1 MASNSEGPP
10 GDVPENTRPL
20 AASTSTRERA
30 VSGIHELSSTERSS
44 RILNPATRIADEHPM
59 SLVVPRARNGPS
71 RNRTM
76 STLTVDGSGSERVSY
91 ANLRA
96 RNVDRPRR
104 LSDRVE
110 PYVLNFQ
117 SDRRHASRM
126 RFLDNLNQTTSDA
139 RPTVG
144 AMYASSVRRMRDSD
158 GRDPGRDYTPTLYD
172 PLPAAARNYTNTS
185 NPSSVYVPRRSR
197 PFPLVTARDAPD
209 TGRVYTPRR
218 EIYRPRVRAASSINI
233 ADSIAFPTQINEQ
246 AQTHLEFST
255 SQAPDANR
263 EQAQT
268 PREFST
274 SQFPE
279 TNGEQ
284 AQTTPEVSSPQLPET
299 STAVGTNECPICLS
313 PFPAPPNAVLVH
325 PCNHGFCLVCIQ
337 TWIQTQRQRPIVR
350 PVSCPFCRGPIN
362 RIIDRDGNIVEY
374 QRHNVP
380 GVIREGRERLRRLLG
395 GAVANIA
402 DSRPRASRTINAVS
416 AFDEL
421 RRTLNRVGPAGNIS
435 EQVTTV
441 RERLDDA
448 DADSSRP
455 ANATDVTNSAYGW
468 WT

>member
-1 MASNSEGPP
+1 MASNPEEPP
-10 GDVPENTRPL
+10 GDVPENIPPL
-20 AASTSTRERA
+20 VASTSIRGRA
-30 VSGIHELSSTERSS
+30 MPSIHELSGTERSF
-44 RILNPATRIADEHPM
+44 RIRNPATRIADEYP
-59 SLVVPRARNGPS
+59 SLIVPRVRNGPS
-71 RNRTM
+71 TNRTP
-76 STLTVDGSGSERVSY
+76 STLTVDGSGSARLTY

-96 RNVDRPRR
+96 RNVDRIRR
-104 LSDRVE
+104 ASDRVE

-126 RFLDNLNQTTSDA
+126 RFLGNLDETPSDA
-139 RPTVG
+139 RLTVG
-144 AMYASSVRRMRDSD
+144 ANLGSRIRRMRDSN
-158 GRDPGRDYTPTLYD
+158 GRDPDRVYTPTLYNS
-172 PLPAAARNYTNTS
+172 LPTAVRNYPNTS

-218 EIYRPRVRAASSINI
+218 EIHRPLVRATSSFNI
-233 ADSIAFPTQINEQ
+233 TDSIT
-246 AQTHLEFST
+246 FST
-255 SQAPDANR
+255 GIS

-268 PREFST
+268 PLEFSA
-274 SQFPE
+274 SQVSE
-279 TNGEQ
+279 TNREQ
-284 AQTTPEVSSPQLPET
+284 AQTTPEVSSPQLPEAP
-299 STAVGTNECPICLS
+299 TAVGTNECPICLS

-337 TWIQTQRQRPIVR
+337 TWIQTQRQRPNVR

-362 RIIDRDGNIVEY
+362 RIIDREGNIVEY
-374 QRHNVP
+374 QRNNVP
-380 GVIREGRERLRRLLG
+380 GVIGEGRERLRRMLG
-395 GAVANIA
+395 GAIANVA
-402 DSRPRASRTINAVS
+402 DSRPRAWRTRDRVS

-435 EQVTTV
+435 EQVTMV

-455 ANATDVTNSAYGW
+455 ANSTDVNGAYGW